1 MSNHETSTQYPE
13 IRLIG
18 WSELKTKLGGRSYSS
33 VLRDEKADRFPRRVR
48 VGERGYGWYAHE
60 IDEYLLRLPRAS
72 RDGS

>member
-18 WSELKTKLGGRSYSS
+18 WPELKTKLGGRSYSS

-48 VGERGYGWYAHE
+48 VGERGFGWYAHE
-60 IDEYLLRLPRAS
+60 IDAYLLGLPRK
-72 RDGS
+72 